1 MIKFLFW
8 TVIIFLLLRWLLKP
22 FLKVMVIK
30 SAQKMA
36 ENMQQQYN
44 QQQKPRYPEGSIHVD
59 HIPAGKSHKNGGQA
73 SKDEYIDFEE
83 VK

>member
-1 MIKFLFW
+1 
-8 TVIIFLLLRWLLKP
+8 
-22 FLKVMVIK
+22 MVVK

-36 ENMQQQYN
+36 QSMQQQYN
-44 QQQKPRYPEGSIHVD
+44 QQRQPRHPEGSIHVD
-59 HIPAGKSHKNGGQA
+59 HIPGGKGQKNDGLA

>member
-1 MIKFLFW
+1 MKFLFW
-8 TVIIFLLLRWLLKP
+8 TIAIFFVLRWLLKP
-22 FLKVMVIK
+22 FLKVVVFK

-44 QQQKPRYPEGSIHVD
+44 QQQPRRYPEGSIHVD
-59 HIPAGKSHKNGGQA
+59 HIPSGKGPKNGGQA

>member
-8 TVIIFLLLRWLLKP
+8 TVIVFLILRWLLKP
-22 FLKVMVIK
+22 FLKIMVVK

-44 QQQKPRYPEGSIHVD
+44 QQQQPQYREGSIHVD
-59 HIPAGKSHKNGGQA
+59 HIPAGKGSKNGGQA

>member
-8 TVIIFLLLRWLLKP
+8 TLIIFLVLRWLLKP
-22 FLKVMVIK
+22 FLKVVVIK

-44 QQQKPRYPEGSIHVD
+44 QQQQPRYPEGSIHVD
-59 HIPAGKSHKNGGQA
+59 HIPTGKG
-73 SKDEYIDFEE
+73 SKKVDKSSGDEYIDFEE

>member
-1 MIKFLFW
+1 MKFLFW
-8 TVIIFLLLRWLLKP
+8 TIVIFFVLRWLLKP

-36 ENMQQQYN
+36 ENMQQQYS
-44 QQQKPRYPEGSIHVD
+44 QQQQPRYPEGSIHVD
-59 HIPAGKSHKNGGQA
+59 HIPDQKT
-73 SKDEYIDFEE
+73 SKKINNSPKDDYIDFEE

>member
-1 MIKFLFW
+1 MWKFIFW
-8 TVIIFLLLRWLLKP
+8 TIIIFWVLRWILKP

-30 SAQKMA
+30 SAQQMA
-36 ENMQQQYN
+36 DNMHKQYQQQ
-44 QQQKPRYPEGSIHVD
+44 QQPRYPEGSIHVD
-59 HIPAGKSHKNGGQA
+59 HIPPAKNHKNGGSA

>member
-8 TVIIFLLLRWLLKP
+8 TVIVFLVLRWLIKP
-22 FLKVMVIK
+22 FLKVVVIK

-44 QQQKPRYPEGSIHVD
+44 QQQKPKYPEGSIHVD
-59 HIPAGKSHKNGGQA
+59 HIPAPKNQKNGGQA

>member
-8 TVIIFLLLRWLLKP
+8 TVIVFLVLRWLLKP
-22 FLKVMVIK
+22 FLKVMVVK

-44 QQQKPRYPEGSIHVD
+44 KQQQPRYPEGYIHVD
-59 HIPAGKSHKNGGQA
+59 HIPSGKAPKNGGAA

>member
-1 MIKFLFW
+1 MKFLFW
-8 TVIIFLLLRWLLKP
+8 TIVIFFVLRWLLKP

-36 ENMQQQYN
+36 ENMQQQYSR
-44 QQQKPRYPEGSIHVD
+44 QQQPRYPEGSIHVD
-59 HIPAGKSHKNGGQA
+59 HIPDPKA
-73 SKDEYIDFEE
+73 SKKVNKGPQDDYIDYEE

>member
-1 MIKFLFW
+1 MIKFLIWSFL
-8 TVIIFLLLRWLLKP
+8 IFLILRWLLKP

-36 ENMQQQYN
+36 ENMQQQYSH
-44 QQQKPRYPEGSIHVD
+44 QQQPRYPEGSIHVD
-59 HIPAGKSHKNGGQA
+59 YIPEGKGSKKA
-73 SKDEYIDFEE
+73 SSRSNDDYIDFEE